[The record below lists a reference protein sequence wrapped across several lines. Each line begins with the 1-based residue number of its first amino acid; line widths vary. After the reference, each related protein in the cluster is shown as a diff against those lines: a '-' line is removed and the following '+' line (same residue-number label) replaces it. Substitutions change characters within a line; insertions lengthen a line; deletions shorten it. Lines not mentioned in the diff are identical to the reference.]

1 MVLTCDG
8 ILLDH
13 KKIMLF
19 VATWVNLEM
28 IVLSE
33 VSQTERQISYD
44 IAYMRNLKKKKSTNE
59 LIYKIETGPQT

>member
-1 MVLTCDG
+1 
-8 ILLDH
+8 
-13 KKIMLF
+13 MLF

-44 IAYMRNLKKKKSTNE
+44 IAYMRNLKKKKE
-59 LIYKIETGPQT
+59 YK